1 MKYVSTYFLV
11 MVSIIVLLVVF
22 VLIAVRQIGRFRLQI
37 WQAMLLGALAVL
49 LTGQIS
55 PLEALEA
62 INLDIILFLFGMFV
76 VGQALEESGYL
87 SHLSSRLFGRAET
100 VNSLLLLILFGAG
113 LLSAFLMNDT
123 LAIIGTPVMLQIA
136 RKTGI
141 RPKLLLLSLAF
152 SVTIGSVMSPI
163 GNPQNLL
170 VAINGDVPN
179 PFMTFLRYLAVPTLI
194 SLFLTYLILKFF
206 YGRHLKNEPLNHS
219 TDPITDP
226 KLARLSK
233 VSLII
238 IVVLVLAKITTSV
251 VGLGV
256 DFRLTYIAL
265 AAVLP
270 IILLSPRRLGIV
282 YRIDWSTLI
291 FFAAMFVLMQS
302 VWDSGYFQNAIAN
315 LRLNLQS
322 IGVIMAVSIA
332 LSQLISNVPL
342 VALYLPVL
350 SHLGTA
356 TKEMMALAA
365 GSTIAGNFSIL
376 GAASNVIIIQ
386 NAEEKAGETLTFWEF
401 VRIGIPLT
409 AVNALVYWLF
419 LLLF

>member
-1 MKYVSTYFLV
+1 

-22 VLIAVRQIGRFRLQI
+22 VLIAVRQVGRFRLQI

-55 PLEALEA
+55 PPEALQA
-62 INLDIILFLFGMFV
+62 IDWDVILFLFGMFV

-87 SHLSSRLFGRAET
+87 SHLSSRLFGRAKT
-100 VNSLLLLILFGAG
+100 VDSLLLLILFGGG
-113 LLSAFLMNDT
+113 LISAFLMNDT

-170 VAINGDVPN
+170 VAINGNIPN
-179 PFMTFLRYLAVPTLI
+179 PFITFLCYLAVPTLI
-194 SLFLTYLILKFF
+194 NLFLTYLILKFF
-206 YGRHLKNEPLNHS
+206 YKEDLKNKPLNHS
-219 TDPITDP
+219 ADPITDP
-226 KLARLSK
+226 ALARLSK

-238 IVVLVLAKITTSV
+238 IVILVLAKITTSLL
-251 VGLGV
+251 GLGI

-265 AAVLP
+265 AAALP
-270 IILLSPRRLGIV
+270 IILLSPRRLSV
-282 YRIDWSTLI
+282 VRRIDWTTLI
-291 FFAAMFVLMQS
+291 FFAAMFVLMRS
-302 VWDSGYFQNAIAN
+302 VWDSGYFQNIIADLDLN
-315 LRLNLQS
+315 LRS
-322 IGVIMAVSIA
+322 VGIIMTVSIV

-350 SHLGTA
+350 SHLGAA
-356 TKEMMALAA
+356 TKEMVALAA

-386 NAEEKAGETLTFWEF
+386 NAEKKAGETLTFWEF
-401 VRIGIPLT
+401 VKIGIPLT

-419 LLLF
+419 FLLF

>member
-1 MKYVSTYFLV
+1 

-55 PLEALEA
+55 PAEALKA
-62 INLDIILFLFGMFV
+62 INLDVILFLFGMFV

-87 SHLSSRLFGRAET
+87 SHLSSRLFRRAKT
-100 VNSLLLLILFGAG
+100 VDSLLLLILFGAG

-170 VAINGDVPN
+170 VAINGNIPN
-179 PFMTFLRYLAVPTLI
+179 PFITFLRYLAVPTLI
-194 SLFLTYLILKFF
+194 SLFVTYLMLKFF
-206 YGRHLKNEPLNHS
+206 YRRHLKNESLNYS
-219 TDPITDP
+219 ADPITDP
-226 KLARLSK
+226 KLAQLSK

-238 IVVLVLAKITTSV
+238 IVILVLAKITTSLL
-251 VGLGV
+251 GLGI

-265 AAVLP
+265 AAALP

-282 YRIDWSTLI
+282 RRIDWSTLI
-291 FFAAMFVLMQS
+291 FFAAMFVLMES
-302 VWDSGYFQNAIAN
+302 VWDSGYFQNVIAALHIN
-315 LRLNLQS
+315 IRS
-322 IGVIMAVSIA
+322 IGIIMAVSIV

-350 SHLGTA
+350 SHLGAA

-386 NAEEKAGETLTFWEF
+386 NAERKAGETLTLWEF

-419 LLLF
+419 FMLF